1 MSKNVKEL
9 RERASEGKLDEG
21 DLRYIKAREGVP
33 AFDAV
38 LALVDDDISFD
49 EVDDDEVEDDPTSE
63 LSYQELKDALDA
75 REVEYRGNASAD
87 ELRGLLREAME
98 DD

>member
-49 EVDDDEVEDDPTSE
+49 EGEDEDTDPLDE

>member
-21 DLRYIKAREGVP
+21 ELRYLKAREGVP

-49 EVDDDEVEDDPTSE
+49 EGDDDTDPIDE

-75 REVEYRGNASAD
+75 REVEYRGNASGD